1 MPPRG
6 VPGPFLSRWCW
17 AVCPVQSLP
26 SPSNPVPTCRD
37 PSGRWRHS
45 PVGPWYS
52 IVENRA
58 GARPYPIPFSPILE
72 LLPYVRCVAQEPSPM
87 CSTRAPR
94 PMALLFHPSVRRA
107 GAPLIPARRSPSS
120 SGNSRTPPR
129 ESRPRA
135 AAHQWRLVR
144 GAVRALQ
151 HHGIKKK
158 QESGLSS
165 TSESI

>member
-1 MPPRG
+1 MPSRG
-6 VPGPFLSRWCW
+6 VPGPFSLSRWCW
-17 AVCPVQSLP
+17 AVCPPL
-26 SPSNPVPTCRD
+26 SNPVPTCMQR
-37 PSGRWRHS
+37 PQW
-45 PVGPWYS
+45 PVAPCARGM
-52 IVENRA
+52 VENRA